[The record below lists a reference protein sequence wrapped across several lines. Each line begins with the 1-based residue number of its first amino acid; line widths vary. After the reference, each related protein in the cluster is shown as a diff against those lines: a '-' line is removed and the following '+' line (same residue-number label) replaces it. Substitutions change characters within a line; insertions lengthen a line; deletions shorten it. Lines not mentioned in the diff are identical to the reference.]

1 MGVRIDKEKVKK
13 LYLKEGLKAPE
24 IAKKL
29 NYSLEAV
36 KKCIQRNFNKYEYKY
51 EHKVSVIKWKEAF
64 RAVNSEANRYIT
76 PRAFI
81 KKNRTAYK
89 TKENGDIVINKEIAP
104 VVPWDMPRC
113 LKNEYE

>member
-1 MGVRIDKEKVKK
+1 MRIDKEKVKK
-13 LYLKEGLKAPE
+13 LYLEDGLKAPE

-29 NYSLEAV
+29 GYNSETV
-36 KKCIQRNFNKYEYKY
+36 KKCIQRNFQGYKDQY
-51 EHKVSVIKWKEAF
+51 KHKVAVIKRKEAL

-89 TKENGDIVINKEIAP
+89 TKENGDIVIDREIAP

>member
-36 KKCIQRNFNKYEYKY
+36 KKCIQRNFNKYEYEY
-51 EHKVSVIKWKEAF
+51 EHKVSVIKRKETF

>member
-1 MGVRIDKEKVKK
+1 MKIDKEKVKE
-13 LYLKEGLKAPE
+13 LYLKDGLKVSE

-29 NYSLEAV
+29 GYNSEAV
-36 KKCIQRNFNKYEYKY
+36 KKCIQRNFKKYEYT
-51 EHKVSVIKWKEAF
+51 HRVAVIKRKEAL
-64 RAVNSEANRYIT
+64 RTVNSEANRYIT

-89 TKENGDIVINKEIAP
+89 TKNNGDIVINREITP

-113 LKNEYE
+113 LKNGYK